1 MYRDILRE
9 KKERARWTT
18 EELSN
23 RSGVPVGTINKILSG
38 ETVSPRYDTME
49 ALNRAFREEE
59 ALMLGES
66 APYGAN
72 GEERIYTL
80 DDYYRLPDD
89 VRAELI
95 DGQLFYMQSP
105 TSAHQSMLVKLVYET
120 MNFVTKNKGE
130 CQPFMAPLDVQLD
143 CDDKTMIQPDFMI
156 VCDREKIWEDRI
168 YGAPDFIVEVLS
180 PSTRKRD
187 TDVKLLKYRN
197 AGVREYWIVDL
208 EKERIICY
216 FFEEDGLMPNIYIF
230 QNEVPVRIYDGEL
243 KIRLGY
249 CSDRT

>member
-9 KKERARWTT
+9 KKERAGWTT

-38 ETVSPRYDTME
+38 ETASPRYDTME

-66 APYGAN
+66 APYAAN
-72 GEERIYTL
+72 DEERLYTL
-80 DDYYRLPDD
+80 DDYYRLPND

-95 DGQLFYMQSP
+95 DGRLFYMQSP
-105 TSAHQSMLVKLVYET
+105 TSAHQNIIGELYFATRLFIKE
-120 MNFVTKNKGE
+120 KNGT

-168 YGAPDFIVEVLS
+168 YGAPDFVVEVLS

-197 AGVREYWIVDL
+197 AGVIEYWIVDL

-216 FFEEDGLMPNIYIF
+216 FFEEDGLIPNIYTF

-243 KIRLGY
+243 KIRLE
-249 CSDRT
+249 

>member
-1 MYRDILRE
+1 MYRDLLRE
-9 KKERARWTT
+9 KKERTGWTT

-38 ETVSPRYDTME
+38 ETTSPRYDTME

-66 APYGAN
+66 APYAAN
-72 GEERIYTL
+72 SEERLYTL
-80 DDYYRLPDD
+80 DDYYRLPND

-95 DGQLFYMQSP
+95 DGRLFYMQSP
-105 TSAHQSMLVKLVYET
+105 TSAHQNIIGELYFATRLFIKE
-120 MNFVTKNKGE
+120 KNGT

-156 VCDREKIWEDRI
+156 ICDREKIWEDRI
-168 YGAPDFIVEVLS
+168 YGAPDFVVEVLS

-187 TDVKLLKYRN
+187 TDLKLLKYKD
-197 AGVREYWIVDL
+197 AGVKEYWIVDL

-216 FFEEDGLMPNIYIF
+216 FFEEDGLIPNIHTF

-243 KIRLGY
+243 KIRLI
-249 CSDRT
+249 SD

>member
-9 KKERARWTT
+9 KKERAGWTT

-66 APYGAN
+66 ASYAAN
-72 GEERIYTL
+72 GEERLYTL
-80 DDYYRLPDD
+80 DDYYRIPND

-95 DGQLFYMQSP
+95 DGRLFYMQSP
-105 TSAHQSMLVKLVYET
+105 TSAHQNIIGELYFATRLFIKE
-120 MNFVTKNKGE
+120 KNGT

-156 VCDREKIWEDRI
+156 ICDREKIWEDRI
-168 YGAPDFIVEVLS
+168 YGAPDFVVEVLS

-187 TDVKLLKYRN
+187 TDVKLLKYKN
-197 AGVREYWIVDL
+197 AGVREYWIVDF

-216 FFEEDGLMPNIYIF
+216 FFEEDGLIPNIYTF

-243 KIRLGY
+243 KIRLI
-249 CSDRT
+249 SD

>member
-9 KKERARWTT
+9 KKERAGWTT

-38 ETVSPRYDTME
+38 ETASPRYDTME

-66 APYGAN
+66 APYAAN
-72 GEERIYTL
+72 DEERLYTL
-80 DDYYRLPDD
+80 DDYYRLPND

-95 DGQLFYMQSP
+95 DGRLFYMQSP
-105 TSAHQSMLVKLVYET
+105 TSAHQNIIGELYFATRLFIKE
-120 MNFVTKNKGE
+120 KNGT

-156 VCDREKIWEDRI
+156 ICDREKVWEDRI
-168 YGAPDFIVEVLS
+168 YGAPDFVVEVLS

-187 TDVKLLKYRN
+187 TDLKLLKYRN

-216 FFEEDGLMPNIYIF
+216 FFEEDGLMPNIYTF

-243 KIRLGY
+243 KIRLE
-249 CSDRT
+249 

>member
-9 KKERARWTT
+9 KKERAGWTT

-66 APYGAN
+66 VPYGAN
-72 GEERIYTL
+72 DEERLYTL
-80 DDYYRLPDD
+80 DDYYRLPNDI
-89 VRAELI
+89 RAELI
-95 DGQLFYMQSP
+95 DGRLFYMQSP
-105 TSAHQSMLVKLVYET
+105 TSAHQNMVGELYFATRL
-120 MNFVTKNKGE
+120 VTKEKKGT

-168 YGAPDFIVEVLS
+168 YGAPDFVVEVLS

-216 FFEEDGLMPNIYIF
+216 FFEEEGLIPNIYTF

-243 KIRLGY
+243 KIRLE
-249 CSDRT
+249 

>member
-9 KKERARWTT
+9 KKERAGWTT

-38 ETVSPRYDTME
+38 ETASPRYDTME
-49 ALNRAFREEE
+49 ALNRDFREEE

-66 APYGAN
+66 APYGSN
-72 GEERIYTL
+72 DEERLYTL
-80 DDYYRLPDD
+80 DDYYRLPNDI
-89 VRAELI
+89 RAELI

-105 TSAHQSMLVKLVYET
+105 TSAHQNIIGELYFATRLFIKE
-120 MNFVTKNKGE
+120 KNGT

-156 VCDREKIWEDRI
+156 ICDREKVWEDRI
-168 YGAPDFIVEVLS
+168 YGAPDFVVEVLS

-187 TDVKLLKYRN
+187 TDLKLLKYRN

-208 EKERIICY
+208 EKERIICC
-216 FFEEDGLMPNIYIF
+216 FFEEDGLIPNIYTF

-243 KIRLGY
+243 KIRLI
-249 CSDRT
+249 SD

>member
-9 KKERARWTT
+9 KKERAGWTT

-38 ETVSPRYDTME
+38 ETASPRYDTME

-66 APYGAN
+66 APYAAN
-72 GEERIYTL
+72 DEERLYTL
-80 DDYYRLPDD
+80 DDYYRLPND

-95 DGQLFYMQSP
+95 DGRLFYMQSP
-105 TSAHQSMLVKLVYET
+105 TSAHQNIIGELYFATRLFIKE
-120 MNFVTKNKGE
+120 KNGT

-156 VCDREKIWEDRI
+156 ICDREKVWEDRI
-168 YGAPDFIVEVLS
+168 YGAPDFVVEVLS

-187 TDVKLLKYRN
+187 TDVKLLKYKN

-216 FFEEDGLMPNIYIF
+216 FFEEDGLIPNIYTF

-243 KIRLGY
+243 KIRLI
-249 CSDRT
+249 SD

>member
-9 KKERARWTT
+9 KKERAGWTT

-38 ETVSPRYDTME
+38 ETASPRYDTME

-66 APYGAN
+66 APYAAN
-72 GEERIYTL
+72 DEERLYTL
-80 DDYYRLPDD
+80 DDYYRLPND

-95 DGQLFYMQSP
+95 DGRLFYMQSP
-105 TSAHQSMLVKLVYET
+105 TSAHQNIIGELYFATRLFIKE
-120 MNFVTKNKGE
+120 KNGT

-168 YGAPDFIVEVLS
+168 YGAPDFVVEVLS

-216 FFEEDGLMPNIYIF
+216 FFEEDGLIPNIYTF

-243 KIRLGY
+243 KIRLE
-249 CSDRT
+249 